1 VRISMTRGIAVPLTC
16 FGGYPRGGGQIGQL
30 MNPLGAYAASGSST
44 KGLAGSCLAV
54 LRLVKRLMASSL
66 EPLRAARSSRFLRMF
81 DEAIISGRAA
91 LARR

>member
-1 VRISMTRGIAVPLTC
+1 
-16 FGGYPRGGGQIGQL
+16 
-30 MNPLGAYAASGSST
+30 MNPLGAYAASGSSAN
-44 KGLAGSCLAV
+44 GLADSCLAV

-91 LARR
+91 LA